1 MFIHVSDYPNPDGRE
16 KAMKRVPKGSV
27 KVMKRG
33 RNKFHDPYLAK
44 CVKAVSNTYDI
55 VATQRAVPNTIANK
69 NRVRSRI
76 MSLAGKK
83 KVGVNWYT
91 EGKLVVPVITKK

>member
-1 MFIHVSDYPNPDGRE
+1 MSAIILTPLARR
-16 KAMKRVPKGSV
+16 KQMKRVPKGSV

-33 RNKFHDPYLAK
+33 RSKFHDPYLAK

-76 MSLAGKK
+76 MSLAGNKK
-83 KVGVNWYT
+83 LGVNWYA

>member
-1 MFIHVSDYPNPDGRE
+1 MSAIILTPLARR
-16 KAMKRVPKGSV
+16 KQMKRVPKGSV

-33 RNKFHDPYLAK
+33 RSKFHDPYLAK

-55 VATQRAVPNTIANK
+55 VATQRAVPNTKANK
-69 NRVRSRI
+69 MRVRSRI
-76 MSLAGKK
+76 LSLAGNK